1 MKISEATTLSFVRMP
16 RTGDELA
23 MWRVLSHRSLGQAA
37 KEAGYSYNTW
47 KDYERRGPQRIPKHT
62 TLAVAALDAGILPDD
77 PGAYGRRLA
86 QEMMGSEVVH
96 DQPL

>member
-1 MKISEATTLSFVRMP
+1 MDTMRLSTVQSVSCARMP

-23 MWRVLSHRSLGQAA
+23 MWRVLSNRSMNQAA

-47 KDYERRGPQRIPKHT
+47 KDYERRGRARIPKHA
-62 TLAVAALDAGILPDD
+62 TLAVAALDAGIQSDD

-86 QEMMGSEVVH
+86 ASLA
-96 DQPL
+96 QPLMQE